1 MASVRQADRTRT
13 IDATQCTDATASYL
27 TEGNVL
33 MPDFYAD
40 YVDSVK
46 SCMDEAGWNYTV
58 EYLDETIFG
67 KGAVVKQDPDA
78 ISDLDPEND
87 TVTIWVST
95 GRTG

>member
-1 MASVRQADRTRT
+1 
-13 IDATQCTDATASYL
+13 
-27 TEGNVL
+27 

-40 YVDSVK
+40 HVDSVK